1 MVYVGLKSNTFNL
14 RPSGRPF
21 EKRVEAWWSP
31 YISWGRN
38 IYMCIYNIYIYY
50 NDNIMMY
57 LSVMFFSIPN
67 CFEDIWWTYSKY
79 SHVWIYIYIYNY
91 KYILYIYIYMYIF
104 VCSAWCTTLMINLY
118 SSQIDE
124 LILRGTP
131 LPRHA
136 RWSGG
141 MKIGS
146 RTIVASRSGGNTST
160 VLRR

>member
-38 IYMCIYNIYIYY
+38 IYMCIYIYIIMIILWCIYPSCFSPY
-50 NDNIMMY
+50 RTVLKTFDGHIQNIAMY
-57 LSVMFFSIPN
+57 
-67 CFEDIWWTYSKY
+67 E
-79 SHVWIYIYIYNY
+79 YIYNY
-91 KYILYIYIYMYIF
+91 KYIYICYIYMYIF